1 MWDFLL
7 GFSCW
12 DILWDFSAWDFPAG
26 IFSGILQLG
35 FFAGIFV
42 SDILETSTLKHEIF
56 WDISITLVTETCD
69 RRDSLFDRNSGTE
82 RRVTGKIESL
92 TLCRPQPLR
101 KRSKEEVLGRSP
113 PGSCPLQAAA
123 TPWNL
128 AAREGE
134 AHPASIS

>member
-56 WDISITLVTETCD
+56 WDISITLVTETQYPNTYD
-69 RRDSLFDRNSGTE
+69 RLAVLNSNNSYSNY
-82 RRVTGKIESL
+82 IC
-92 TLCRPQPLR
+92 LC
-101 KRSKEEVLGRSP
+101 
-113 PGSCPLQAAA
+113 
-123 TPWNL
+123 
-128 AAREGE
+128 
-134 AHPASIS
+134 

>member
-56 WDISITLVTETCD
+56 WDISITLVTETQYPNTYD
-69 RRDSLFDRNSGTE
+69 RLAYGDQPAI
-82 RRVTGKIESL
+82 VL
-92 TLCRPQPLR
+92 TKPNI
-101 KRSKEEVLGRSP
+101 K
-113 PGSCPLQAAA
+113 
-123 TPWNL
+123 
-128 AAREGE
+128 
-134 AHPASIS
+134 

>member
-1 MWDFLL
+1 MGFSVGIFLL
-7 GFSCW
+7 GYSLGFCSW
-12 DILWDFSAWDFPAG
+12 D
-26 IFSGILQLG
+26 

-82 RRVTGKIESL
+82 RRITGKIESL
-92 TLCRPQPLR
+92 TICRPQPLR

-113 PGSCPLQAAA
+113 PGSYSPLQAAA
-123 TPWNL
+123 TPWDL

-134 AHPASIS
+134 AHPASISLFQMIWL